1 MYWGHLVWICSGLVS
16 YLTLFLT
23 LVNFY
28 CASWWPIN
36 CGYSASFWTVVH
48 QKWALKEAL
57 SLQKYKDAHTH
68 IHWGWWTNRRQRRNK
83 QKQKKLASLLKSRD
97 EIRYW
102 REELNN
108 WKDQSQ
114 HLMVPGYQFRWDGP
128 WYEKKTLPVSVRVGV
143 GGQDSNK
150 TCVNRTMKLLGP
162 CLQLKKLRKTLRGWT
177 IQSFKTWWCKSD

>member
-1 MYWGHLVWICSGLVS
+1 MTFVQNQEVTMHENVGYINKVMQTTVQRASAAMYWGHLVWICSGLVS

-128 WYEKKTLPVSVRVGV
+128 WYEKKHYL
-143 GGQDSNK
+143 
-150 TCVNRTMKLLGP
+150 
-162 CLQLKKLRKTLRGWT
+162 
-177 IQSFKTWWCKSD
+177 